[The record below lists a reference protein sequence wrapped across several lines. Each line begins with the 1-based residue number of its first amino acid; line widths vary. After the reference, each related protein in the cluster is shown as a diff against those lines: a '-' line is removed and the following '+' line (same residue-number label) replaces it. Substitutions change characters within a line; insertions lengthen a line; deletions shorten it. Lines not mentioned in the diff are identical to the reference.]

1 MEYQTTPTRT
11 QSLNSDIISTLPQN
25 IIEDILTRMPLRSAL
40 RTSVLSKKW
49 RYTWRGMPKLVF
61 TNNMVTL
68 PSNRSYRQ
76 LNKYKLVNAIFH
88 VLLFHNG
95 PTIIVFYCSVGELH
109 MESEFAQILSYLA
122 RGNTVKQLFFINDNR
137 SYKLPVS
144 FFSFQGL
151 EFIHLQNCTFEPPL
165 TLNRFSSLTGI
176 VLWKVDVSAQML
188 QQFLSNCP
196 LLEFISLNEHQK
208 AIDSVAGGNTFTF
221 VNLLPCVPLIQVLN
235 IREYYMKYL
244 CTGGMPHKLPTS
256 LAHLKDLFLDVCLV
270 EQNEISSALCL
281 IRSSPVLERIVF
293 QMFDND
299 KLPVRQTPANFL
311 DPDGYPDL
319 KLDHLEMLEMY
330 NYSNLPLEME
340 FVKLI
345 MAKSPVLKKVQI
357 ELNDNVSVDE
367 ELKMLRDLVRLP
379 FPWASHSANL
389 IFVRP

>member
-1 MEYQTTPTRT
+1 
-11 QSLNSDIISTLPQN
+11 
-25 IIEDILTRMPLRSAL
+25 
-40 RTSVLSKKW
+40 
-49 RYTWRGMPKLVF
+49 
-61 TNNMVTL
+61 
-68 PSNRSYRQ
+68 
-76 LNKYKLVNAIFH
+76 
-88 VLLFHNG
+88 
-95 PTIIVFYCSVGELH
+95 
-109 MESEFAQILSYLA
+109 
-122 RGNTVKQLFFINDNR
+122 
-137 SYKLPVS
+137 
-144 FFSFQGL
+144 
-151 EFIHLQNCTFEPPL
+151 
-165 TLNRFSSLTGI
+165 
-176 VLWKVDVSAQML
+176 ML

-244 CTGGMPHKLPTS
+244 CIGGMPHKLPTS
-256 LAHLKDLFLDVCLV
+256 LAHLKDLVLDVCLV

-311 DPDGYPDL
+311 DPEGYPDL

-345 MAKSPVLKKVQI
+345 MAKSPVLKKVRI

-379 FPWASHSANL
+379 FPRASHSANL

>member
-1 MEYQTTPTRT
+1 
-11 QSLNSDIISTLPQN
+11 
-25 IIEDILTRMPLRSAL
+25 
-40 RTSVLSKKW
+40 
-49 RYTWRGMPKLVF
+49 
-61 TNNMVTL
+61 
-68 PSNRSYRQ
+68 
-76 LNKYKLVNAIFH
+76 
-88 VLLFHNG
+88 
-95 PTIIVFYCSVGELH
+95 
-109 MESEFAQILSYLA
+109 
-122 RGNTVKQLFFINDNR
+122 
-137 SYKLPVS
+137 
-144 FFSFQGL
+144 
-151 EFIHLQNCTFEPPL
+151 
-165 TLNRFSSLTGI
+165 
-176 VLWKVDVSAQML
+176 ML

-244 CTGGMPHKLPTS
+244 CIGGMPHKLPTS
-256 LAHLKDLFLDVCLV
+256 LAHLKDLVLDVCLV

-293 QMFDND
+293 Q
-299 KLPVRQTPANFL
+299 LPVRQTPANFL
-311 DPDGYPDL
+311 DPEGYPDL

-345 MAKSPVLKKVQI
+345 MAKSPVLKKVRI